1 VIEDREL
8 CVSYGV
14 KMYYVL
20 LHVIEVS
27 VSNVSP
33 RCNALFHVPAVGEV
47 YFNEEFSGCEVKCP
61 DLAGCVWLGTERG
74 RSIACQ
80 QPEPRVL

>member
-1 VIEDREL
+1 
-8 CVSYGV
+8 
-14 KMYYVL
+14 MYYLL

-33 RCNALFHVPAVGEV
+33 RCNALFHVRAIGEV
-47 YFNEEFSGCEVKCP
+47 YCKLEFSGCEVKCP
-61 DLAGCVWLGTERG
+61 DLAACVWLGIERG
-74 RSIACQ
+74 RSVACQ